1 MLDFLCSLPLVGG
14 LVTYLIP
21 FLVLLTLVV
30 FVHEL
35 GHYLVARWRG
45 VRSDVFSVGFGPE
58 IFGWTDRRGT
68 RWRFSWVPL
77 GGYVRFAGDADPAS
91 FTAEARDQ
99 APPGTFLAA
108 SLWSRVLVVSAG
120 PAMNFVFA
128 AAVFAA
134 IAWIGGMPAPHAVV
148 GAIYD
153 SERMESLGLQAG
165 DRIEAVDGRLV
176 DSAGDALYALQD
188 TAGAPVAIRVL
199 RGGAQY
205 LLEGRIVDPVRIG
218 QVVAGSAADLAG
230 LQPGDSVL
238 KADGEPI
245 HSFAALRASVI
256 ASGGNEMVLEVERDR
271 RLLVLFARP
280 TLRQAAD
287 PESGGP
293 SATPMLGVSRNTFD
307 LFQPAREPVELVD
320 ALGYGVTQTFAV
332 VVVSLWFVGDLIA
345 GEGDAANLGGPIAI
359 AEFSGVAAKR
369 GAWDFFYMLALIS
382 ASIGL
387 INLFPIPVLDGG
399 HLVLYAL
406 EGVRGRPLGARASRF
421 LGWLGLTL
429 IVTLMVFVTYNDIVR
444 F

>member
-1 MLDFLCSLPLVGG
+1 MLDSLSSLPLVGG
-14 LVTYLIP
+14 LATYLIP

-45 VRSDVFSVGFGPE
+45 VRSEVFSVGFGPE
-58 IFGWTDRRGT
+58 IFGWTDRMGT
-68 RWRFSWVPL
+68 RWRFSWIPL

-91 FTAEARDQ
+91 FTAEAR
-99 APPGTFLAA
+99 ARAAPGTFLAA
-108 SLWSRVLVVSAG
+108 SLWSRVLVVAAG
-120 PAMNFVFA
+120 PAMNFVIA

-148 GAIYD
+148 GAVYD
-153 SERMESLGLQAG
+153 PERMESLGLRAG

-176 DSAGDALYALQD
+176 DSAGDALHALQD
-188 TAGAPVAIRVL
+188 TAGAPVAITVI
-199 RGGAQY
+199 RGGTRY
-205 LLEGRIVDPVRIG
+205 LLEGRIDDPVRIG

-230 LQPGDSVL
+230 LEPGDSVL
-238 KADGEPI
+238 RADGEPI
-245 HSFAALRASVI
+245 RSFAALRASVI
-256 ASGGNEMVLEVERDR
+256 ASGGNEMVLEVERDG

-287 PESGGP
+287 PESGNP
-293 SATPMLGVSRNTFD
+293 SATPMLGVSRKTFD

-320 ALGYGVTQTFAV
+320 ALGYGVAQTFGV

-345 GEGDAANLGGPIAI
+345 GEGDTADLGGPIAI
-359 AEFSGVAAKR
+359 AEFSGAAAKR

-399 HLVLYAL
+399 HLVLFAL
-406 EGVRGRPLGARASRF
+406 EGVRGRPLGARASRY

-429 IVTLMVFVTYNDIVR
+429 IMTLMVFVTYNDIVR